1 VIVHVLFL
9 SSLSGDLTI
18 EISRFASIHIHTP
31 GCTSF
36 LFLFIYVSK
45 DEGFIRCD
53 CSFVAPLLQ
62 RTVVLSSEENHG
74 LCSVLIHLDVLHVTL
89 FLKEAPKNLS
99 LRCIRLEKNN
109 IIHKTEHTPEKKN
122 ENTKITVH

>member
-1 VIVHVLFL
+1 MVIVHVLFL

-18 EISRFASIHIHTP
+18 EISRFASIHIRLGTLA
-31 GCTSF
+31 F

-62 RTVVLSSEENHG
+62 RAVVLSYEENHG
-74 LCSVLIHLDVLHVTL
+74 LCYVLV
-89 FLKEAPKNLS
+89 FL
-99 LRCIRLEKNN
+99 
-109 IIHKTEHTPEKKN
+109 
-122 ENTKITVH
+122 